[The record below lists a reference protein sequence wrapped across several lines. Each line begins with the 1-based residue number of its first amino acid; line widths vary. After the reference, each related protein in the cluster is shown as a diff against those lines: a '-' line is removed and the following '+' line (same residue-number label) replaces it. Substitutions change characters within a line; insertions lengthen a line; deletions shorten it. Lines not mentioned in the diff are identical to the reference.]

1 MGVERVED
9 PLRVQGRALLGSRGN
24 APCVSLQKGVSR
36 MENLAPAGNWDALRS
51 AVAAGADAVYLG
63 YAAYSARAGAGNFD
77 EQQLRDAVRF
87 AHLHH
92 VRVHVTVNTLIKD
105 GELAGVVDV
114 LRLLS
119 EIRVDAVLVQDL
131 GVLRMARRCFPD
143 LPIHAS
149 TQMAIHNATGVR
161 FCRNQ
166 GMTRAVLAR
175 ECSAAEIALAAK
187 EDIEIEVFG
196 HGAQCVA
203 VSGECLFSSVVGGRS
218 GNRGRCAQPCRLL
231 YTYRGKTAAWLSPR
245 DVCMRDDLPE
255 LNKAG
260 VASIKL
266 EGRLKRPE
274 YVATI
279 ANSYRNAIDAMDN
292 GHFRKADEAEM
303 TGLRQIFSRGGF
315 MRGYAMG
322 AEDAGVIDP
331 ARVSHGGVKIGRVEF
346 AAGNMARVRLERSLD
361 DGDGLQIRT
370 AQGDAE
376 LIYAGHDTEAGQI
389 AVVRLRPDIR
399 TKAGDEVYRLTSEK
413 QLQWARSLAIPTIPA
428 DMALI
433 AYPGKP
439 LALTMTDGES
449 SVTVTGDTVAP
460 AQSRAMSEEDARRSL
475 GKLSDT
481 PFSLRALTVQTAGAF
496 VPVSVLNQL
505 RREACQQLAEARIAA
520 FTRKAGREEPADDL
534 IYPDTPDVPSMA
546 IVRTREQAGA
556 MQGAADLLVW
566 YPEDFRADALES
578 GLRDMPDGVWLQLP
592 TVCEEKTLDLLY
604 DFVQRNAGKLG
615 GIVLGSVGQL
625 GRTWNVPMGAG
636 SGIPVMNRRAAQFLL
651 EQGCRFVTA
660 SSELSGAELRT
671 LMQNHPPVVVPAYG
685 REQLMLLH
693 HCPARTYLGLTKGHA
708 ACRMCDQHSPDALA
722 GQTLTDRR
730 GTVYPLLRQRLPEGC
745 LVRLMNALPTN
756 NIRRVR
762 QAGYAPMMVLT
773 TENAQEAADV
783 RAVMDGE
790 MRELEGTSNHWNRPV
805 E

>member
-1 MGVERVED
+1 
-9 PLRVQGRALLGSRGN
+9 
-24 APCVSLQKGVSR
+24 

-77 EQQLRDAVRF
+77 AQQLRDAVRF

-105 GELAGVVDV
+105 GEMAGVVDV

-187 EDIEIEVFG
+187 EGIEIEVFG

-279 ANSYRNAIDAMDN
+279 ANSYRDAIDAMDN

-331 ARVSHGGVKIGRVEF
+331 VRVSHGGVKIGRVEF

-413 QLQWARSLAIPTIPA
+413 QLQWARSLAIPAIPA

-449 SVTVTGDTVAP
+449 SATVMGDTAAP

-496 VPVSVLNQL
+496 VPVSALNQL
-505 RREACQQLAEARIAA
+505 RREACQQLTEARIAA
-520 FTRKAGREEPADDL
+520 FARTTGREEPADDL
-534 IYPDTPDVPSMA
+534 IYPDTPDAPSMA
-546 IVRTREQAGA
+546 IVRTREQADA

-592 TVCEEKTLDLLY
+592 TVCEEKTLDLL
-604 DFVQRNAGKLG
+604 DAFVQRNAGKLG

-660 SSELSGAELRT
+660 SSELSGAELRM

-783 RAVMDGE
+783 RAVMNGE

>member
-1 MGVERVED
+1 
-9 PLRVQGRALLGSRGN
+9 
-24 APCVSLQKGVSR
+24 

-105 GELAGVVDV
+105 GEMAGVVDV

-292 GHFRKADEAEM
+292 GYFRKADENEI

-413 QLQWARSLAIPTIPA
+413 QLQWARSLAIPAIPA

-481 PFSLRALTVQTAGAF
+481 PFSLRTLTVQTAGAF
-496 VPVSVLNQL
+496 VPVSALNQL

-546 IVRTREQAGA
+546 IVRTREQADA

-592 TVCEEKTLDLLY
+592 TVCEEKTLDAL
-604 DFVQRNAGKLG
+604 DAFVQRNAGKLG

>member
-1 MGVERVED
+1 
-9 PLRVQGRALLGSRGN
+9 
-24 APCVSLQKGVSR
+24 

-105 GELAGVVDV
+105 GEMAGVVDV

-187 EDIEIEVFG
+187 EGIEIEVFG

-331 ARVSHGGVKIGRVEF
+331 ACVSHGGVKIGRVEF

-389 AVVRLRPDIR
+389 AVVRLRSDIR

-413 QLQWARSLAIPTIPA
+413 QLQWARSLVIPAIPA

-496 VPVSVLNQL
+496 VPVSALNQM

-534 IYPDTPDVPSMA
+534 IYPDTPDAPSMA
-546 IVRTREQAGA
+546 IVRTREQADA

-592 TVCEEKTLDLLY
+592 TVCEEKTLDAL
-604 DFVQRNAGKLG
+604 DAFVQRNAGKLG

-762 QAGYAPMMVLT
+762 QACYAPMMVLT

>member
-1 MGVERVED
+1 
-9 PLRVQGRALLGSRGN
+9 
-24 APCVSLQKGVSR
+24 

-92 VRVHVTVNTLIKD
+92 VHVHVTVNTLIKD
-105 GELAGVVDV
+105 GEMAGVVDV

-187 EDIEIEVFG
+187 EGIEIEVFG

-245 DVCMRDDLPE
+245 DVCMRDELPE

-279 ANSYRNAIDAMDN
+279 ANSYRDAIDAMDN
-292 GHFRKADEAEM
+292 GHFRKADENEI

-331 ARVSHGGVKIGRVEF
+331 VRVSHGGVKIGRVEF

-389 AVVRLRPDIR
+389 AVVRLRSDIR

-413 QLQWARSLAIPTIPA
+413 QLQWARSLAIPAIPA
-428 DMALI
+428 DMMVV

-449 SVTVTGDTVAP
+449 SATVMGDTVAP

-481 PFSLRALTVQTAGAF
+481 PFSLRTLTVQTAGAF
-496 VPVSVLNQL
+496 VPVSALNQL

-534 IYPDTPDVPSMA
+534 IYPDTPDAPSMA
-546 IVRTREQAGA
+546 IVRTREQADA

-578 GLRDMPDGVWLQLP
+578 GLQDMPDGVWLQLP
-592 TVCEEKTLDLLY
+592 TVCEEKTLDLLC

>member
-1 MGVERVED
+1 
-9 PLRVQGRALLGSRGN
+9 
-24 APCVSLQKGVSR
+24 

-187 EDIEIEVFG
+187 EGIEIEVFG

-346 AAGNMARVRLERSLD
+346 AAGNMARVRLERNLD

-413 QLQWARSLAIPTIPA
+413 QLQWARSLAIPAIPA

-449 SVTVTGDTVAP
+449 SATVMGDTVAP

-481 PFSLRALTVQTAGAF
+481 PFSLRTLTVQTAGAF
-496 VPVSVLNQL
+496 VPVSALNQL

-520 FTRKAGREEPADDL
+520 FTRKAGREETADDL
-534 IYPDTPDVPSMA
+534 IYPDTPDAPSMA
-546 IVRTREQAGA
+546 IVRTREQADA

-592 TVCEEKTLDLLY
+592 TVCEEKTLDEL
-604 DFVQRNAGKLG
+604 DAFVQRNAGKLG

-636 SGIPVMNRRAAQFLL
+636 SGIPVMNHRAAQFLL

>member
-1 MGVERVED
+1 
-9 PLRVQGRALLGSRGN
+9 
-24 APCVSLQKGVSR
+24 

-105 GELAGVVDV
+105 GEMAGVVDV

-187 EDIEIEVFG
+187 EGIEIEVFG

-303 TGLRQIFSRGGF
+303 SGLRQIFSRGGF

-346 AAGNMARVRLERSLD
+346 AAGNMARVRLERNLD

-413 QLQWARSLAIPTIPA
+413 QLQWARNLAIPAIPA

-481 PFSLRALTVQTAGAF
+481 PFSLRTLTVQTAGAF
-496 VPVSVLNQL
+496 VPVSALNQL

-520 FTRKAGREEPADDL
+520 FTRKAGREETADDL
-534 IYPDTPDVPSMA
+534 IYPDTPDAPSMA
-546 IVRTREQAGA
+546 IVRTREQADA

-578 GLRDMPDGVWLQLP
+578 GLRDMPDCVWLQLP
-592 TVCEEKTLDLLY
+592 TVCEEKTLDAL
-604 DFVQRNAGKLG
+604 DAFVQRNAGKLG

>member
-1 MGVERVED
+1 
-9 PLRVQGRALLGSRGN
+9 
-24 APCVSLQKGVSR
+24 

-105 GELAGVVDV
+105 GEMAGVVDV
-114 LRLLS
+114 LRLLG

-187 EDIEIEVFG
+187 EGIEIEVFG

-292 GHFRKADEAEM
+292 GHFRKADENEI

-413 QLQWARSLAIPTIPA
+413 QLQWARSLVIPAIPA

-449 SVTVTGDTVAP
+449 SVTVTGDTAAP

-481 PFSLRALTVQTAGAF
+481 PFSLRTLTVQTAGAF
-496 VPVSVLNQL
+496 VPVSALNQL

-534 IYPDTPDVPSMA
+534 IYPDTPDAPSMA
-546 IVRTREQAGA
+546 IVRTREQADA

-578 GLRDMPDGVWLQLP
+578 GLRAMPDGVWLQLP
-592 TVCEEKTLDLLY
+592 TVCEEKTLDLLC
-604 DFVQRNAGKLG
+604 DFVQKNAGKLG

-636 SGIPVMNRRAAQFLL
+636 SGIPVMNRRTVQFLL

-693 HCPARTYLGLTKGHA
+693 HCPARTYMGLTKGHA

>member
-1 MGVERVED
+1 
-9 PLRVQGRALLGSRGN
+9 
-24 APCVSLQKGVSR
+24 

-105 GELAGVVDV
+105 GEMAGVVDV

-187 EDIEIEVFG
+187 EGIEIEVFG

-346 AAGNMARVRLERSLD
+346 AAGNMARVRLERNLD

-413 QLQWARSLAIPTIPA
+413 QLQWARSLAIPAIPA

-481 PFSLRALTVQTAGAF
+481 PFSLRTLTVQTAGAF
-496 VPVSVLNQL
+496 VPVSALNQL

-520 FTRKAGREEPADDL
+520 FTRKAGREETADDL
-534 IYPDTPDVPSMA
+534 IYPDTPDAPSMA
-546 IVRTREQAGA
+546 IVRTREQADA
-556 MQGAADLLVW
+556 MQDAADLLVW

-578 GLRDMPDGVWLQLP
+578 GLRDMPDCVWLQLP
-592 TVCEEKTLDLLY
+592 TVCEEKTLDAL
-604 DFVQRNAGKLG
+604 DAFVQRNAGKLG

>member
-1 MGVERVED
+1 
-9 PLRVQGRALLGSRGN
+9 
-24 APCVSLQKGVSR
+24 

-131 GVLRMARRCFPD
+131 GVLRMARRCFPN

-187 EDIEIEVFG
+187 EGIEIEVFG

-413 QLQWARSLAIPTIPA
+413 QLQWARSLMIPAIPA
-428 DMALI
+428 DMMVV

-481 PFSLRALTVQTAGAF
+481 PFSLRTLTVQTAGAF
-496 VPVSVLNQL
+496 VPVSALNQL

-520 FTRKAGREEPADDL
+520 FTRKAGREETVDDL
-534 IYPDTPDVPSMA
+534 IYPDTLDAPSMA
-546 IVRTREQAGA
+546 IVRTREQADA

-578 GLRDMPDGVWLQLP
+578 GLRDMPDSVWLQLP
-592 TVCEEKTLDLLY
+592 TVCEEKTLDLLCA
-604 DFVQRNAGKLG
+604 FVQRNAGKLG

-693 HCPARTYLGLTKGHA
+693 HCPTRTYLGLTKGHA

>member
-1 MGVERVED
+1 
-9 PLRVQGRALLGSRGN
+9 
-24 APCVSLQKGVSR
+24 

-105 GELAGVVDV
+105 GEMAGVVDV

-166 GMTRAVLAR
+166 GMTRTVLAR

-187 EDIEIEVFG
+187 EGIEIEVFG

-389 AVVRLRPDIR
+389 AVVRLRSDIR

-413 QLQWARSLAIPTIPA
+413 QLQWARSLAIPAIPA

-481 PFSLRALTVQTAGAF
+481 PFSLRTLTVQTAGAF
-496 VPVSVLNQL
+496 VPVSALNQL

-520 FTRKAGREEPADDL
+520 FTRKAGREETADDL
-534 IYPDTPDVPSMA
+534 IYPDTPDAPSMA
-546 IVRTREQAGA
+546 IVRTREQADA

-592 TVCEEKTLDLLY
+592 TVCEEKTLDLLCN
-604 DFVQRNAGKLG
+604 FVQRNAGKLG

-636 SGIPVMNRRAAQFLL
+636 SGIPVMNRRAVQFLL

>member
-1 MGVERVED
+1 M
-9 PLRVQGRALLGSRGN
+9 QGAGTESLLGSRGN

-105 GELAGVVDV
+105 GEMAGVVDV

-187 EDIEIEVFG
+187 EGIEIEVFG

-413 QLQWARSLAIPTIPA
+413 QLQWARSLAIPAIPA

-505 RREACQQLAEARIAA
+505 RREACQQLVEARIAA

-534 IYPDTPDVPSMA
+534 IYPDTPDAPSMA
-546 IVRTREQAGA
+546 IVRTLEQADA

-592 TVCEEKTLDLLY
+592 TVCEEKTLDLLC

>member
-1 MGVERVED
+1 
-9 PLRVQGRALLGSRGN
+9 
-24 APCVSLQKGVSR
+24 

-105 GELAGVVDV
+105 GEMAGVVDV

-187 EDIEIEVFG
+187 EGIEIEVFG

-413 QLQWARSLAIPTIPA
+413 QLQWARSLAIPAIPA

-481 PFSLRALTVQTAGAF
+481 PFSLRTLTVQTAGAF
-496 VPVSVLNQL
+496 VPVSALNQL

-520 FTRKAGREEPADDL
+520 FTRKAGREENADDL
-534 IYPDTPDVPSMA
+534 IYPDMPDAPSMA
-546 IVRTREQAGA
+546 IVRTREQADA

-604 DFVQRNAGKLG
+604 AFVQRNAGKLG

>member
-1 MGVERVED
+1 
-9 PLRVQGRALLGSRGN
+9 
-24 APCVSLQKGVSR
+24 

-105 GELAGVVDV
+105 GEMAGVVDV
-114 LRLLS
+114 LRLLG

-187 EDIEIEVFG
+187 EGIEIEVFG

-331 ARVSHGGVKIGRVEF
+331 VRVSHGGVKIGRVEF

-389 AVVRLRPDIR
+389 AVVRLRSDIR

-413 QLQWARSLAIPTIPA
+413 QLQWARSLAIPAIPA

-449 SVTVTGDTVAP
+449 SVTVTGDTAAP

-481 PFSLRALTVQTAGAF
+481 PFSLRTLTVQTAGAF
-496 VPVSVLNQL
+496 VPVSALNQL

-534 IYPDTPDVPSMA
+534 IYPDTPDAPSMA
-546 IVRTREQAGA
+546 IVRTREQADA

-578 GLRDMPDGVWLQLP
+578 GLQDMPDGVWLQLP
-592 TVCEEKTLDLLY
+592 TVCEEKTLDLLC

>member
-1 MGVERVED
+1 
-9 PLRVQGRALLGSRGN
+9 
-24 APCVSLQKGVSR
+24 

-105 GELAGVVDV
+105 GEMAGVVDV

-187 EDIEIEVFG
+187 EGIEIEVFG

-346 AAGNMARVRLERSLD
+346 AAGNMARVRLERNLD

-413 QLQWARSLAIPTIPA
+413 QLQWARSLAIPAIPA

-439 LALTMTDGES
+439 LALTMTDGEN

-481 PFSLRALTVQTAGAF
+481 PFSLRVLTVQTAGAF
-496 VPVSVLNQL
+496 VPVSALNQL

-534 IYPDTPDVPSMA
+534 IYPDTPDAPSMA
-546 IVRTREQAGA
+546 IVRTREQADA

-592 TVCEEKTLDLLY
+592 TVCEEKTLDEL
-604 DFVQRNAGKLG
+604 DAFVQRNAGKLG

>member
-1 MGVERVED
+1 
-9 PLRVQGRALLGSRGN
+9 
-24 APCVSLQKGVSR
+24 

-161 FCRNQ
+161 FCHNQ

-187 EDIEIEVFG
+187 EGIEIEVFG

-292 GHFRKADEAEM
+292 GHFRKADENEI

-346 AAGNMARVRLERSLD
+346 AAGNMARVRLERNLD

-413 QLQWARSLAIPTIPA
+413 QLQWARSLVIPATEA

-449 SVTVTGDTVAP
+449 SVTVTGDTAAP

-481 PFSLRALTVQTAGAF
+481 PFSLRTLTVQTAGAF
-496 VPVSVLNQL
+496 VPVSALNQL

-534 IYPDTPDVPSMA
+534 TYPDLPDAPSMA
-546 IVRTREQAGA
+546 IVRTREQADA

-578 GLRDMPDGVWLQLP
+578 GLRAMPDGVWLQLP
-592 TVCEEKTLDLLY
+592 TVCEEKTLDLLC
-604 DFVQRNAGKLG
+604 DFVQKNAGKLG

-708 ACRMCDQHSPDALA
+708 ACRMCDQHSLDALA

>member
-9 PLRVQGRALLGSRGN
+9 PSRVQGRALLGSRGN

-187 EDIEIEVFG
+187 EGIEIEVFG

-331 ARVSHGGVKIGRVEF
+331 ACVSHGGVKIGRVEF

-413 QLQWARSLAIPTIPA
+413 QLQWARSLAIPAIQA

-439 LALTMTDGES
+439 LALTMTDGKS

-505 RREACQQLAEARIAA
+505 RREACQQLVEARIAA

-534 IYPDTPDVPSMA
+534 IYPDTPDAPSMA
-546 IVRTREQAGA
+546 IVRTREQADA

-592 TVCEEKTLDLLY
+592 TVCEEKTLDLLC

>member
-1 MGVERVED
+1 
-9 PLRVQGRALLGSRGN
+9 
-24 APCVSLQKGVSR
+24 

-105 GELAGVVDV
+105 GEMAGVVDV

-187 EDIEIEVFG
+187 EGIEIEVFG

-346 AAGNMARVRLERSLD
+346 AAGNMARVRLERNLD

-413 QLQWARSLAIPTIPA
+413 QLQWARSLAIPAIPA

-439 LALTMTDGES
+439 LALTMTDGKS
-449 SVTVTGDTVAP
+449 SVTVMGDTVAP

-481 PFSLRALTVQTAGAF
+481 PFSLRTLTVQTAGAF
-496 VPVSVLNQL
+496 VPVSALNQL

-520 FTRKAGREEPADDL
+520 FTRKAGREETADDL
-534 IYPDTPDVPSMA
+534 IYPDTPDAPSMA
-546 IVRTREQAGA
+546 IVRTREQADA

-592 TVCEEKTLDLLY
+592 TVCEEKTLDLLC

>member
-1 MGVERVED
+1 
-9 PLRVQGRALLGSRGN
+9 
-24 APCVSLQKGVSR
+24 

-105 GELAGVVDV
+105 GEMAGVVDV
-114 LRLLS
+114 LRLLG

-187 EDIEIEVFG
+187 EGIEIEVFG

-292 GHFRKADEAEM
+292 GHFRKADENEI

-413 QLQWARSLAIPTIPA
+413 QLQWARSLVIPAIPA

-449 SVTVTGDTVAP
+449 SVTVTGDAVAP

-481 PFSLRALTVQTAGAF
+481 PFALRTLTVQTAGAF
-496 VPVSVLNQL
+496 VPVSALNQL

-534 IYPDTPDVPSMA
+534 IYPDLPDAPSMA
-546 IVRTREQAGA
+546 IVRTRKQADA

-604 DFVQRNAGKLG
+604 AFVQRNAGKLG

>member
-1 MGVERVED
+1 M
-9 PLRVQGRALLGSRGN
+9 
-24 APCVSLQKGVSR
+24 
-36 MENLAPAGNWDALRS
+36 
-51 AVAAGADAVYLG
+51 AAGADAVYLG

-105 GELAGVVDV
+105 GEMAGVVDV

-187 EDIEIEVFG
+187 EGIEIEVFG

-413 QLQWARSLAIPTIPA
+413 QLQWARSLAIPAIPA

-449 SVTVTGDTVAP
+449 RVTVTGDTVAP

-481 PFSLRALTVQTAGAF
+481 PFSLRTLTVQTAGAF
-496 VPVSVLNQL
+496 VPVSALNQL

-534 IYPDTPDVPSMA
+534 IYPDMPDAPSMA
-546 IVRTREQAGA
+546 IVRTREQADA

-604 DFVQRNAGKLG
+604 AFVQRNAGKLG

>member
-9 PLRVQGRALLGSRGN
+9 PSRVQGRALLGSRGN

-77 EQQLRDAVRF
+77 VQQLRDAVRF

-105 GELAGVVDV
+105 GELAEVVDV

-187 EDIEIEVFG
+187 EGIEIEVFG

-292 GHFRKADEAEM
+292 GHFCKADEAEM

-331 ARVSHGGVKIGRVEF
+331 VRVSHGGVKIGRVEF

-413 QLQWARSLAIPTIPA
+413 QLQWARSLAIPAIPA

-449 SVTVTGDTVAP
+449 SVTVTGDTAAP

-481 PFSLRALTVQTAGAF
+481 PFSLRALMVQTAGAF
-496 VPVSVLNQL
+496 VPVSALNQL

-534 IYPDTPDVPSMA
+534 IYPDTPDAPSMA
-546 IVRTREQAGA
+546 IVRTREQADA

-604 DFVQRNAGKLG
+604 AFVQRNAGKLG

>member
-1 MGVERVED
+1 
-9 PLRVQGRALLGSRGN
+9 
-24 APCVSLQKGVSR
+24 

-105 GELAGVVDV
+105 GEMAGVVDV

-187 EDIEIEVFG
+187 EGIEIEVFG

-292 GHFRKADEAEM
+292 GHFRKADENEI

-413 QLQWARSLAIPTIPA
+413 QLQWARSLAIPAIPA

-449 SVTVTGDTVAP
+449 SATVMGDTVAP

-481 PFSLRALTVQTAGAF
+481 PFSLRALTV
-496 VPVSVLNQL
+496 
-505 RREACQQLAEARIAA
+505 
-520 FTRKAGREEPADDL
+520 
-534 IYPDTPDVPSMA
+534 
-546 IVRTREQAGA
+546 
-556 MQGAADLLVW
+556 QGAADLLVW

-592 TVCEEKTLDLLY
+592 TVCEEKTLDAL
-604 DFVQRNAGKLG
+604 DAFVQRNAGKLG

-730 GTVYPLLRQRLPEGC
+730 GTVCAHDGADDGKRAGSGGRARRHGW
-745 LVRLMNALPTN
+745 RNAE
-756 NIRRVR
+756 IGRDE
-762 QAGYAPMMVLT
+762 QS
-773 TENAQEAADV
+773 
-783 RAVMDGE
+783 
-790 MRELEGTSNHWNRPV
+790 LESSC
-805 E
+805 

>member
-1 MGVERVED
+1 
-9 PLRVQGRALLGSRGN
+9 
-24 APCVSLQKGVSR
+24 
-36 MENLAPAGNWDALRS
+36 MENLAPAGNWDALGS

-187 EDIEIEVFG
+187 EGIEIEVFG

-376 LIYAGHDTEAGQI
+376 LIYAGHGTEAGQI
-389 AVVRLRPDIR
+389 AVVRLRSDIR

-413 QLQWARSLAIPTIPA
+413 QLQWARSLMIPAIPA
-428 DMALI
+428 DMMVV

-449 SVTVTGDTVAP
+449 SVTVTGDTAAP

-481 PFSLRALTVQTAGAF
+481 PFSLRTLTVQTAGAF
-496 VPVSVLNQL
+496 VPVSALNQL

-520 FTRKAGREEPADDL
+520 FTRKAGREEPADEL
-534 IYPDTPDVPSMA
+534 IYPDLPDAPSMA
-546 IVRTREQAGA
+546 IVRTREQADA

-578 GLRDMPDGVWLQLP
+578 GLRTMPDGVWLQLP
-592 TVCEEKTLDLLY
+592 TVCEEKTLDEL
-604 DFVQRNAGKLG
+604 DAFVQRNAGKLG

-730 GTVYPLLRQRLPEGC
+730 GTVYPLLRQRLPEASVYQVKGGGHRPHF
-745 LVRLMNALPTN
+745 VGEQIDEVNARILDF
-756 NIRRVR
+756 
-762 QAGYAPMMVLT
+762 L
-773 TENAQEAADV
+773 ADV
-783 RAVMDGE
+783 DRRSSKV
-790 MRELEGTSNHWNRPV
+790 
-805 E
+805 

>member
-1 MGVERVED
+1 
-9 PLRVQGRALLGSRGN
+9 
-24 APCVSLQKGVSR
+24 

-187 EDIEIEVFG
+187 EGIEIEVFG

-413 QLQWARSLAIPTIPA
+413 QLQWARSLAIPAIPA
-428 DMALI
+428 DMTLI

-439 LALTMTDGES
+439 LALTMTDGAS

-475 GKLSDT
+475 CKLSDT
-481 PFSLRALTVQTAGAF
+481 PFSLRTLTVQTAGAF
-496 VPVSVLNQL
+496 VPVSALNQL

-520 FTRKAGREEPADDL
+520 FTRKAGREETADDL
-534 IYPDTPDVPSMA
+534 IYPDTPDAPSIA
-546 IVRTREQAGA
+546 IVRTREQADA

-566 YPEDFRADALES
+566 YPEDFRVDALES

-592 TVCEEKTLDLLY
+592 TVCEEKTLDAL
-604 DFVQRNAGKLG
+604 DAFVQRNAGKLG

-671 LMQNHPPVVVPAYG
+671 LMQNHPPVLVPAYG

>member
-1 MGVERVED
+1 
-9 PLRVQGRALLGSRGN
+9 
-24 APCVSLQKGVSR
+24 

-105 GELAGVVDV
+105 GEMAGVVDV

-346 AAGNMARVRLERSLD
+346 AAGNMARVRLERNLD

-413 QLQWARSLAIPTIPA
+413 QLQWARSLAIPAIPA
-428 DMALI
+428 DMMVV

-481 PFSLRALTVQTAGAF
+481 PFSLRTLTVQTAGAF
-496 VPVSVLNQL
+496 VPVSALNQL

-520 FTRKAGREEPADDL
+520 FTRKAVREETADDL
-534 IYPDTPDVPSMA
+534 IYPDTPDVPSVA
-546 IVRTREQAGA
+546 IVRTREQADA
-556 MQGAADLLVW
+556 VQGAADLLVW

-592 TVCEEKTLDLLY
+592 TVCEEKTLDEL
-604 DFVQRNAGKLG
+604 DAFVQRNAGKLG

>member
-1 MGVERVED
+1 M
-9 PLRVQGRALLGSRGN
+9 QGAGTESLLGSRGN

-105 GELAGVVDV
+105 GEMAGVVDV

-187 EDIEIEVFG
+187 EGIEIEVFG

-292 GHFRKADEAEM
+292 GHFRKADENEI

-439 LALTMTDGES
+439 LELTMTDGES

-505 RREACQQLAEARIAA
+505 RREACQQLVEARIAA

-534 IYPDTPDVPSMA
+534 IYPDTPDAPSMA
-546 IVRTREQAGA
+546 IVRTREQADA

-592 TVCEEKTLDLLY
+592 TVCEEKTLDLLC